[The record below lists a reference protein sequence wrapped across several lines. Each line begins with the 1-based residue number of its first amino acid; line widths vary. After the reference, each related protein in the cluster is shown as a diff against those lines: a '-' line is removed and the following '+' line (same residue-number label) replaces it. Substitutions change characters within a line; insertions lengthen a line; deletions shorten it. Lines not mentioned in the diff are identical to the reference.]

1 MPRYTITT
9 QTNISLT
16 ANTPK
21 TVAAVST
28 AASPSARR
36 ARLVGFSVS
45 FDSVTG
51 TDNSVLCEIVRSD
64 ATTAGTATS
73 RTPVPIDAAETAA
86 LCSGFVNY
94 TAGNEPTVL
103 TVINEKRITPVGGT
117 LIEPFEFLD
126 QPVAPATNRLLGVRL
141 TSAQAQSNVR
151 CTLTFE
157 E

>member
-9 QTNISLT
+9 QTNVSLT
-16 ANTPK
+16 ANTAK
-21 TVAAVST
+21 TIAAVST
-28 AASPSARR
+28 PSTRR

-64 ATTAGTATS
+64 ATSAGTATS
-73 RTPVPIDAAETAA
+73 RTPVAVDSAETAA
-86 LCSGFVNY
+86 LSSGFVNY
-94 TAGNEPTVL
+94 TAEPTVL
-103 TVINEKRITPVGGT
+103 TVVNEKRITPVGGT

>member
-1 MPRYTITT
+1 MPRYKITT
-9 QTNISLT
+9 QVNVSLT
-16 ANTPK
+16 AATAK
-21 TVAAVST
+21 TIAAVST
-28 AASPSARR
+28 AATRR

-45 FDSVTG
+45 FDSTTG

-73 RTPVPIDAAETAA
+73 RTPVPIDAAETSA

-94 TAGNEPTVL
+94 TVEPTVL
-103 TVINEKRITPVGGT
+103 TVVDEKRITPVGGT

-126 QPVAPATNRLLGVRL
+126 QPVAAASARLLGVRL

>member
-9 QTNISLT
+9 QSNISLT
-16 ANTPK
+16 AATAK
-21 TVAAVST
+21 TIAAVST
-28 AASPSARR
+28 PSTRR

-73 RTPVPIDAAETAA
+73 RTPVAIDAAETAA
-86 LCSGFVNY
+86 LASGFVNY
-94 TAGNEPTVL
+94 TVEPTVL
-103 TVINEKRITPVGGT
+103 TVVNEKRITPVGGT

>member
-16 ANTPK
+16 ANTAK

-28 AASPSARR
+28 PSTRR

-51 TDNSVLCEIVRSD
+51 TDNAVLCEIVRSD

-73 RTPVPIDAAETAA
+73 RTPVAIDAAETAA

-94 TAGNEPTVL
+94 TAEPTVL
-103 TVINEKRITPVGGT
+103 TVVNEKRITPVGGT